1 MNNRKSI
8 IAALAAAA
16 IVSGGCAM
24 TVPSQPAEAQAA
36 SPAQPA
42 PPPAPGQRPPREHVS
57 HIEGRI
63 AFLKTELKITPAQE
77 AQWEKVAQSM
87 RQNETERRQGFESV
101 RGDHT
106 TPPNALQ
113 RLEREARFEALRAQ
127 GADRF
132 LAAFR
137 PLYDSMSDTQKKS
150 ADDLLAP
157 HHDGHFRHRA

>member
-1 MNNRKSI
+1 MPNRKSI

-24 TVPSQPAEAQAA
+24 TVPSQQAQAQTA

-42 PPPAPGQRPPREHVS
+42 PPQRPQQPPRERPN

-77 AQWEKVAQSM
+77 AQWDKVAQTM
-87 RQNETERRQGFESV
+87 RQNSTERRQGFEQV
-101 RGDHT
+101 RSEHRE
-106 TPPNALQ
+106 PPNALQ
-113 RLEREARFEALRAQ
+113 RLEGEARFAALRAQ
-127 GADRF
+127 QADRF

-137 PLYDSMSDTQKKS
+137 PLYDSMSDVQKKA
-150 ADDLLAP
+150 ADELLAP
-157 HHDGHFRHRA
+157 HHQGRFGHRA